1 MATSGRYVLM
11 GRNKGLVFKQDGL
24 GGSTVNT
31 QQVSLLRAVS
41 VDITSAQLLALF
53 TTPIEIV
60 AAPDSGFMLEF
71 VSATVIYK
79 AGATPY
85 TIGSATN
92 LAVKYTDGSGT
103 TVSATQAVTGM
114 IDQATNQI
122 RMIPGVATAFT
133 PATAAKFVLTLAG
146 ANPSAG
152 DGTLTVKV
160 FYRVLPTT

>member
-1 MATSGRYVLM
+1 MATTGRYVLK
-11 GRNKGLVFKQDGL
+11 GRNQGLVFKQDGL
-24 GGSTVNT
+24 GGANSNS
-31 QQVSLLRAVS
+31 QQVSLLRSVS
-41 VDITSAQLLALF
+41 IDVTSAELLALF
-53 TTPIEIV
+53 TTPKEIV

-79 AGATPY
+79 AGGVAY

-114 IDQATNQI
+114 IDQSTNQI

-133 PATAAKFVLTLAG
+133 PATAAKLVLTLAG

-152 DGTLTVKV
+152 TGTLTVKV